1 MPRPEPLR
9 PCPARVAL
17 AALCVWTLT
26 APAASGGEAPVTAS
40 DYLAL
45 LEGQREAVASFRGSA
60 TVKLYGPSEGTFN
73 VAFGCVPPDRR
84 RLEVSAPL
92 AGTVA
97 VVTAKAGDFLVYY
110 PLEKVAYAGAY
121 GDERVFDFP
130 GGDVGRAFWEGPG
143 WLAGWPPLYAEE
155 VEAGTFELS
164 VSPAGPEAVALTW
177 SRASD
182 GSLLQ
187 RLTLAQDPLRV
198 LNARLYED
206 DEVVLDVTYDDWRD
220 DAGFPTPFA
229 ISIKTEDQVA
239 EVSLRKFEVNVPIE
253 EEAFSTTPPEGTTIL
268 ETWPRGP
275 EDDGDD

>member
-17 AALCVWTLT
+17 AALCAWTLT
-26 APAASGGEAPVTAS
+26 APAASASEAPVTAG
-40 DYLAL
+40 DYLAVL
-45 LEGQREAVASFRGSA
+45 QGQREAVASFRGSA
-60 TVKLYGPSEGTFN
+60 TVKLYGSSEGTFN
-73 VAFGCVPPDRR
+73 VAFGGVLPDRS
-84 RLEVSAPL
+84 RLEFSAPL

-110 PLEKVAYAGAY
+110 PLEKIAYAGAY

-130 GGDVGRAFWEGPG
+130 GGDAGGAFWEGLG
-143 WLAGWPPLYAEE
+143 WLAGWAPLYAEE
-155 VEAGTFELS
+155 VEAGTFEVS

-182 GSLLQ
+182 GLPLQ
-187 RLTLAQDPLRV
+187 RLTLAQEPLRV
-198 LNARLYED
+198 SNARLYED
-206 DEVVLDVTYDDWRD
+206 DEIVLDVTYDDWRD

-229 ISIKTEDQVA
+229 ISFKTGDDVA
-239 EVSLRKFEVNVPIE
+239 EVSLRKFEVNVPME

-268 ETWPRGP
+268 ETWPPGL